1 MPLAVDAG
9 QNLGAL
15 RDEVERLTKHSE
27 VMKTDLEFKEARRK
41 AAEGIDAVAK
51 TRELWNNK
59 LITATRNL
67 ELARQEDFERI
78 ARYEKKLAEDE
89 SRIRALEQAIAAF
102 KAAKPESLPTFLER
116 LRLSKHLP
124 ALEEEE
130 LDVGLLRSMGTGEE
144 LRRNMAE
151 LGLSES
157 EAQLMAADLFAVD
170 VS

>member
-27 VMKTDLEFKEARRK
+27 LMKTDLEFKEAKRR

-59 LITATRNL
+59 LISATRNL
-67 ELARQEDFERI
+67 ELARQEDSERI

-89 SRIRALEQAIAAF
+89 LRIQSLEKEINAF
-102 KAAKPESLPTFLER
+102 KAKAESLPAFLKR
-116 LRLSKHLP
+116 LRLSEHLA

-130 LDVGLLRSMGTGEE
+130 LDVGLLRSMGTREE
-144 LRRNMAE
+144 LCRNMAE
-151 LGLSES
+151 LGLSDS
-157 EAQLMAADLFAVD
+157 EAQRMAADLFAVA
-170 VS
+170 V